1 MVTRKEV
8 AEKAGVSV
16 SVVSRAMNN
25 SGYVEAEKKKR
36 ILAIAEE
43 LGYYPHPVAEA
54 LQKRRTKQILFFCK
68 DLKNSFYI
76 DMYRGMVEAA
86 GKRDYMVV
94 FNGSM
99 DFEKIRNAM
108 IDGIIMPNEGI
119 TQHYL
124 DTVGRNYRL
133 PVVSASYGNA
143 EGFSRA
149 VPRVEIDMVRV
160 MELAVRALRENG
172 HRRIALGMPYPFSSM
187 DARRLSFCSL
197 MKEVYGDRLKEYY
210 IGVHREDMAVDS
222 RILSF
227 LEDERREDGMQLM
240 EEDFFG
246 KGELAARLFAER
258 RLDATAVVAFN
269 DEFALG
275 MCKAFHSMGLRV
287 PEDISI
293 IGIDGS
299 SARKYM
305 DPLLTSVGLFPEKQ
319 GAKCADILLDMLE
332 GKKVKYVSGSPIQ
345 LVKGASVRKIR

>member
-1 MVTRKEV
+1 M
-8 AEKAGVSV
+8 
-16 SVVSRAMNN
+16 
-25 SGYVEAEKKKR
+25 
-36 ILAIAEE
+36 
-43 LGYYPHPVAEA
+43 
-54 LQKRRTKQILFFCK
+54 
-68 DLKNSFYI
+68 
-76 DMYRGMVEAA
+76 EAA

-210 IGVHREDMAVDS
+210 IGVHREDMAGDS

-305 DPLLTSVGLFPEKQ
+305 DPLLTSVGLFPENRERNARISCWICWREKSKVCVRLA
-319 GAKCADILLDMLE
+319 GTA
-332 GKKVKYVSGSPIQ
+332 GKGRFGEKNQIVS
-345 LVKGASVRKIR
+345 

>member
-8 AEKAGVSV
+8 ALRAGVSV

-210 IGVHREDMAVDS
+210 IGVHREDMAGDS

-258 RLDATAVVAFN
+258 R
-269 DEFALG
+269 
-275 MCKAFHSMGLRV
+275 LRV

-332 GKKVKYVSGSPIQ
+332 GKKVKYVSGSPVQ

>member
-1 MVTRKEV
+1 
-8 AEKAGVSV
+8 
-16 SVVSRAMNN
+16 
-25 SGYVEAEKKKR
+25 
-36 ILAIAEE
+36 
-43 LGYYPHPVAEA
+43 
-54 LQKRRTKQILFFCK
+54 
-68 DLKNSFYI
+68 
-76 DMYRGMVEAA
+76 MYRGMVEAA

-210 IGVHREDMAVDS
+210 IGVYREDMAGDS

-332 GKKVKYVSGSPIQ
+332 GKKVKYVSGSPVQ

>member
-1 MVTRKEV
+1 
-8 AEKAGVSV
+8 
-16 SVVSRAMNN
+16 
-25 SGYVEAEKKKR
+25 
-36 ILAIAEE
+36 
-43 LGYYPHPVAEA
+43 
-54 LQKRRTKQILFFCK
+54 
-68 DLKNSFYI
+68 
-76 DMYRGMVEAA
+76 MVEAA

-210 IGVHREDMAVDS
+210 IGVHREDMAGDS

-227 LEDERREDGMQLM
+227 LEDE
-240 EEDFFG
+240 FFG

-332 GKKVKYVSGSPIQ
+332 GKKVKYVSGSPVQ

>member
-8 AEKAGVSV
+8 ALRAGVSV

-210 IGVHREDMAVDS
+210 IGVHREDMAGDS

-293 IGIDGS
+293 IGIDGAPPGS
-299 SARKYM
+299 IWIRCSPRWACFRKNRERNVRI
-305 DPLLTSVGLFPEKQ
+305 SCWICWREK
-319 GAKCADILLDMLE
+319 K
-332 GKKVKYVSGSPIQ
+332 
-345 LVKGASVRKIR
+345 

>member
-1 MVTRKEV
+1 M
-8 AEKAGVSV
+8 
-16 SVVSRAMNN
+16 
-25 SGYVEAEKKKR
+25 
-36 ILAIAEE
+36 
-43 LGYYPHPVAEA
+43 
-54 LQKRRTKQILFFCK
+54 
-68 DLKNSFYI
+68 
-76 DMYRGMVEAA
+76 EAA

-210 IGVHREDMAVDS
+210 IGVHREDMAGDS

-240 EEDFFG
+240 EEDFSG
-246 KGELAARLFAER
+246 KVSWRQGCLRKEGWMPR
-258 RLDATAVVAFN
+258 RWW
-269 DEFALG
+269 
-275 MCKAFHSMGLRV
+275 
-287 PEDISI
+287 
-293 IGIDGS
+293 
-299 SARKYM
+299 
-305 DPLLTSVGLFPEKQ
+305 LLTMNLRWG
-319 GAKCADILLDMLE
+319 CARPFIPWGCGCRRIFL
-332 GKKVKYVSGSPIQ
+332 S
-345 LVKGASVRKIR
+345 